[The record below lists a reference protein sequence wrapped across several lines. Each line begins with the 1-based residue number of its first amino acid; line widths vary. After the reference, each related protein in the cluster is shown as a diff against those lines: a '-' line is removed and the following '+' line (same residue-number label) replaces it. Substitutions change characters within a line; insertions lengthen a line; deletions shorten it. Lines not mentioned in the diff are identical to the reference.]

1 MRGVPDWFGLSGDR
15 GSSPRSP
22 TAPSLVRR
30 DPRHGVAAPDVPGVH
45 GSTSEGTDPHD
56 HHARQHALL
65 RHRDRPGG
73 PGDRHRGLPLF
84 QSIQK
89 LARLGVR
96 IAFEVAPSRI
106 VATITV
112 TAEAVKVL
120 PALLEEIDDARPGS
134 LPDGKL
140 VVTGSMCEG
149 NVTLRVLIP
158 QEWVTAEELAVLTGT
173 ADADPSD
180 LL

>member
-1 MRGVPDWFGLSGDR
+1 MTIMPADMPLSSTGIAQEVR
-15 GSSPRSP
+15 E
-22 TAPSLVRR
+22 TAIEVF
-30 DPRHGVAAPDVPGVH
+30 
-45 GSTSEGTDPHD
+45 
-56 HHARQHALL
+56 
-65 RHRDRPGG
+65 
-73 PGDRHRGLPLF
+73 PLF

-112 TAEAVKVL
+112 TPNAVKVL

-134 LPDGKL
+134 LPDGQL
-140 VVTGSMCEG
+140 VVLGSMCEG
-149 NVTLRVLIP
+149 TVTLTVVIP
-158 QEWVTAEELAVLTGT
+158 QEWVTPKELAVLIGT

>member
-1 MRGVPDWFGLSGDR
+1 MTIMPANVPLSATGIAQEVR
-15 GSSPRSP
+15 E
-22 TAPSLVRR
+22 TAIEVF
-30 DPRHGVAAPDVPGVH
+30 
-45 GSTSEGTDPHD
+45 
-56 HHARQHALL
+56 
-65 RHRDRPGG
+65 
-73 PGDRHRGLPLF
+73 PLF

-112 TAEAVKVL
+112 TADAVKVL

-158 QEWVTAEELAVLTGT
+158 QEWVTPEELAVLTGT
-173 ADADPSD
+173 ADADPSH